1 MKTREIRPS
10 IFNSNKQVKVSLLLV
25 SSQTGGTKLSL
36 ICCPSRVRTYWFTA
50 TDDYRVV
57 TPPPSWTPRVP
68 KPFGLWWIH
77 STVAP
82 FGVYSEYP
90 ERYHSRSVGRM
101 NACPVTPASSRSRSQ
116 LPLPPQTCKGRRTT
130 GKAKQRCSNLRRK
143 LNYMNDTLP
152 SSRHTVKEQ
161 TKCPNAFTI
170 SGKRTDN
177 PMQKIHR
184 PKLLYPPR
192 SPSVTR
198 QNIYLSIPT
207 PAPTCSGPL

>member
-1 MKTREIRPS
+1 MDQLDTGSSRIRRRRITASESMTVSEDVKVGVNLGLFFGWSDPPRRLAIEVREIRPL
-10 IFNSNKQVKVSLLLV
+10 IFNSNKQVQVSLLLI

-82 FGVYSEYP
+82 FGVYSEYL

-101 NACPVTPASSRSRSQ
+101 NACPVTPASSRSRGQ
-116 LPLPPQTCKGRRTT
+116 LPLPPQT
-130 GKAKQRCSNLRRK
+130 
-143 LNYMNDTLP
+143 
-152 SSRHTVKEQ
+152 
-161 TKCPNAFTI
+161 
-170 SGKRTDN
+170 
-177 PMQKIHR
+177 
-184 PKLLYPPR
+184 
-192 SPSVTR
+192 
-198 QNIYLSIPT
+198 
-207 PAPTCSGPL
+207 